1 MRGVAAG
8 GADGAAAA
16 LAAAAS
22 GFSQVATCWR
32 TNAGTYLVRYWA
44 PGATAGRVLELLR
57 EFREAYRR
65 HYAALLAY
73 AAGASAAARGRAAA
87 EVDDALAAMARRA
100 RDFERFMEALEAR
113 PPDPSLPCR
122 STFRDCLALEA
133 ALRNA
138 VNLAAAAARVAEAAA
153 RAIGG
158 RPS

>member
-1 MRGVAAG
+1 MAAG
-8 GADGAAAA
+8 GVDGAAAA

-22 GFSQVATCWR
+22 RFSQVATCWR
-32 TNAGTYLVRYWA
+32 TTAGTCSVRYWV

-57 EFREAYRR
+57 EFHEAYRG

-73 AAGASAAARGRAAA
+73 AAGALAAARGRAAA
-87 EVDDALAAMARRA
+87 EVDDALATMVRRA
-100 RDFERFMEALEAR
+100 RDFEWFMEAIEAK

-138 VNLAAAAARVAEAAA
+138 ANLAAAAARVAEASA
-153 RAIGG
+153 RAMGG